1 LDTTNF
7 PDSTR
12 LNPDRIRIGTRESPL
27 ALWQAEQVAERLKER
42 NTPCTLVPIRSQ
54 GDLNLETPLYEMGI
68 TGIFTRS
75 LDIALLNGE
84 VDIAV
89 HSMKDVP
96 TQLPTGLASF
106 AVLKREDS
114 GDLAVLK
121 SDDPLPDDAVVATG
135 SLRRKA
141 QWLKR
146 YPGHQVVDLRDNV
159 QTRLAKLESQPWHA
173 ALFARAG
180 LERMGITPQYCRPLD
195 WMMPAPAQGAI
206 LVVGREE
213 DYSKYQSVFNEIDHA
228 ETRSCVELERAF
240 LRELEGG
247 CTAPI
252 GALAQIEAGELE
264 FRGGLYSVDGSRS
277 VEVYR
282 KVNTDE
288 AQPELA
294 QEWARS
300 LLDQG
305 GDRIMQ
311 FL

>member
-1 LDTTNF
+1 
-7 PDSTR
+7 
-12 LNPDRIRIGTRESPL
+12 
-27 ALWQAEQVAERLKER
+27 
-42 NTPCTLVPIRSQ
+42 
-54 GDLNLETPLYEMGI
+54 MGI

-96 TQLPTGLASF
+96 TQLPLCLTSF
-106 AVLKREDS
+106 AVLEREDS

-121 SDDPLPDDAVVATG
+121 SDAPLPGDAVVATG

-146 YPGHQVVDLRDNV
+146 HPGHRVVDLRGNV
-159 QTRLAKLESQPWHA
+159 QTRLSKLENQPWHA
-173 ALFARAG
+173 ALFAKAG
-180 LERMGITPQYCRPLD
+180 LERMGIRPEHCVQLD

-213 DYSKYQSVFNEIDHA
+213 DHSKYQSVFSRINHA
-228 ETRSCVELERAF
+228 ETENCVALERAF

-252 GALAQIEAGELE
+252 GALAQIRDGELE
-264 FRGGLYSVDGSRS
+264 FRGGLYYTDGSQS
-277 VEVYR
+277 VEIYR
-282 KVNTDE
+282 KVSMDEVHTD
-288 AQPELA
+288 LA
-294 QEWARS
+294 HEWARS
-300 LLDQG
+300 LLEQG
-305 GDRIMQ
+305 GERIMQ
-311 FL
+311 LF

>member
-1 LDTTNF
+1 M
-7 PDSTR
+7 
-12 LNPDRIRIGTRESPL
+12 NPDCIRIGTRESPL
-27 ALWQAEQVAERLKER
+27 ALWQAEQVAGRLR
-42 NTPCTLVPIRSQ
+42 ALHTPCELVPIRSQ

-96 TQLPTGLASF
+96 TQLPLGLTSF
-106 AVLKREDS
+106 AILEREDS
-114 GDLAVLK
+114 QDLAVLK
-121 SDDPLPDDAVVATG
+121 SDAPLPEDAVVATG
-135 SLRRKA
+135 SLRRRA

-146 YPGHQVVDLRDNV
+146 YPGHQVVDLRGNL
-159 QTRLAKLESQPWHA
+159 QTRLSKLETQPWHA
-173 ALFARAG
+173 ALFAKAG
-180 LERMGITPQYCRPLD
+180 LERMGIQPEFYLPLD

-213 DYSKYQSVFNEIDHA
+213 DWDKYQTVFNEINHA
-228 ETRSCVELERAF
+228 ETQNCVELERSF

-252 GALAQIEAGELE
+252 GALAQIRDGELE
-264 FRGGLYSVDGSRS
+264 FRGGLYATDGSQS
-277 VEVYR
+277 VEIYR
-282 KVNTDE
+282 RVHMEEVHTE
-288 AQPELA
+288 MA

-300 LLDQG
+300 LLEQG

-311 FL
+311 LL